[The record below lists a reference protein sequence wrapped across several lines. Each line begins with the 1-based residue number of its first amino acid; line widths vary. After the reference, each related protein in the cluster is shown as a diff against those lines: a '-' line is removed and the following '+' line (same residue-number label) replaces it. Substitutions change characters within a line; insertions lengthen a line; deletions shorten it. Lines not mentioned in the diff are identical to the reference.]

1 MLEFVVIYSGLKMT
15 QHSSM
20 EITKGSY
27 LRSRLKGFAG
37 GPCPGMKLD
46 VSCVWGYNVFRKQ
59 GLKNAANFCRVST
72 LNCVGFGGVA
82 GRHFSQTHGTRSSRL
97 HAYIALAGFS
107 VFNWP
112 CLKLCKEFLLLLRLV
127 GSTVFP
133 HGLCGPLYKHSVVL
147 LVRFSSHLFVHH

>member
-1 MLEFVVIYSGLKMT
+1 MLEFVVIYSGLKMA

-59 GLKNAANFCRVST
+59 GLKNAATFCRVST
-72 LNCVGFGGVA
+72 LNCVGFGVSQDGISVRPMA
-82 GRHFSQTHGTRSSRL
+82 RARQGYMLTLHWQDFQSSTGRASNFARSFCC
-97 HAYIALAGFS
+97 Y
-107 VFNWP
+107 
-112 CLKLCKEFLLLLRLV
+112 
-127 GSTVFP
+127 
-133 HGLCGPLYKHSVVL
+133 
-147 LVRFSSHLFVHH
+147 